1 MLRPL
6 APPTRLRRRQ
16 DRPDRRQ
23 RPDAMLAID
32 HGCRTGMRVLEA
44 WGLHALGLA
53 REVAAELFLS
63 PRTVDSHPTDLLETR
78 TAFANRAGAPRDRQ
92 PAEVRPRYRRRVRGD
107 DGLDHGRVGPDH
119 GPQVRTPHVRICGRE
134 LEQER
139 ARPPGNPD
147 LVPSITAP
155 APYPT
160 NPPTERSQVPMMP
173 PSSLVIMTVLERGR
187 PCPIGL
193 KSGQLL
199 IACSAPGTVV
209 KVSDSPGCWMSTNMV
224 R

>member
-1 MLRPL
+1 MRPRRSATGLWLDRSPRRPDDSATEWRLRPSVETHPVEDATLTMLRPL

-53 REVAAELFLS
+53 REVASELFLS

-139 ARPPGNPD
+139 AQPPGNRIWSRLSP
-147 LVPSITAP
+147 LQL
-155 APYPT
+155 PT
-160 NPPTERSQVPMMP
+160 RPTSRLS
-173 PSSLVIMTVLERGR
+173 
-187 PCPIGL
+187 GL
-193 KSGQLL
+193 
-199 IACSAPGTVV
+199 
-209 KVSDSPGCWMSTNMV
+209 
-224 R
+224 RYR